1 MSVKSIG
8 IIGAGKHFQEKI
20 FPLIFKKSIFKIEGI
35 LRNSNK
41 PFKKIPILKEKEFF
55 KKNFDFVYICCPNF
69 NHEKYILKSLNSN
82 FHVICENPFIIR
94 KKI

>member
-1 MSVKSIG
+1 MGVKSIG

-41 PFKKIPILKEKEFF
+41 PFKKIPILKEK
-55 KKNFDFVYICCPNF
+55 
-69 NHEKYILKSLNSN
+69 NSS
-82 FHVICENPFIIR
+82 
-94 KKI
+94 KKILTLFIFVVQITIMKSIY

>member
-1 MSVKSIG
+1 MGVKSIG
-8 IIGAGKHFQEKI
+8 IIGAGKHFKEKI

-55 KKNFDFVYICCPNF
+55 KKILTLFIFVVQIT
-69 NHEKYILKSLNSN
+69 IMKS
-82 FHVICENPFIIR
+82 IY
-94 KKI
+94 